1 MAEATKD
8 SQKDFGLLSPWVAG
22 AVEEVYE
29 ATIKHPT
36 STGTKFDNGK
46 PMMAYLDCN
55 AIMQEAAV
63 FTFGADKYAPWNWR
77 NGLTMS
83 RLLSASLRHIFQ
95 FLAGQDNDPES
106 GLSHLAHA
114 RCNLAMAMWTLEHRK
129 ALDDR
134 YTPPE
139 LPKP

>member
-1 MAEATKD
+1 MADAPRD
-8 SQKDFGLLSPWVAG
+8 SQKDFGLLQPWVMD
-22 AVEEVYE
+22 AVGEVFE
-29 ATIKHPT
+29 T
-36 STGTKFDNGK
+36 SRNPPKPTGTKHDNGK

-63 FTFGADKYAPWNWR
+63 FTFGANKYEPWNWR
-77 NGLTMS
+77 SGLTMA

-114 RCNLAMAMWTLEHRK
+114 RCNLAMAMWTLENRK
-129 ALDDR
+129 DLDDR
-134 YTPPE
+134 YTTPSTP
-139 LPKP
+139 